1 MRTVDIDLGNS
12 FIKWR
17 AFGDEAIYQQ
27 SVESLAD
34 GWQCTWSDIARVRL
48 ASVANAEVTDAL
60 CAEIA
65 ARWQIRI
72 ERACVAAGIGG
83 VTPVYTDLSR
93 LGVDRWLAMLAC
105 RQLASGPVCVVSAG
119 SALTADWLA
128 KDGRHLGGFIAP
140 GRSRMLRSLFADV
153 ANVLISPDDLA
164 PQTRLGVTTETCVAG
179 GVGVLMSGFI
189 NDVAKRHLEAPIFMY
204 GGDSQAMLSLC
215 AQEHKSRVRLLNNP
229 VLDGLVIA
237 LP

>member
-17 AFGDEAIYQQ
+17 TFGDEAIYRQ
-27 SVESLAD
+27 SVESLAH

-48 ASVANAEVTDAL
+48 ASVANSSVTEAL
-60 CAEIA
+60 CAEVA
-65 ARWQIRI
+65 ARWQLSVECAR
-72 ERACVAAGIGG
+72 VSTGIGG
-83 VTPVYTDLSR
+83 VKPVYKDLSR

-105 RQLASGPVCVVSAG
+105 KQMVSGPVCVVSAG
-119 SALTADWLA
+119 SALTADWLTES
-128 KDGRHLGGFIAP
+128 GEHMGGFIAP
-140 GRSRMLRSLFADV
+140 GRARMLRSLFADV
-153 ANVLISPDDLA
+153 ANVLSSPDDLA
-164 PQTRLGVTTETCVAG
+164 PQTALGVTTETCVAG

-189 NDVAKRHLEAPIFMY
+189 NDVAKRQLEAPIFMY
-204 GGDSQAMLSLC
+204 GGDSHAMLSLC

-229 VLDGLVIA
+229 VLDGLVVA